1 MLLIRHAIGSRLFYQ
16 TENFEIQSK
25 ENLWRITVSIP
36 KDQVEQIITFKDE
49 LNIFMVGK
57 NEKTWYYS
65 SNAEIDYQ
73 ENLNKL
79 VIIADH
85 KTVYPV

>member
-16 TENFEIQSK
+16 TENFDVELK
-25 ENLWRITVSIP
+25 ENKWMITVSIP
-36 KDQVEQIITFKDE
+36 NEPVEEIMKFKEE
-49 LNIFMVGK
+49 LNIFIVGENK
-57 NEKTWYYS
+57 KTWYYS
-65 SNAEIDYQ
+65 SNAEMDYQ

-79 VIIADH
+79 RIIADH